1 MFAAKLNSAPSAKNI
16 KPVERER
23 SNYILCVMNK
33 AEPGRKKKEKKR
45 DVLYF
50 DVVKTNEKRIKSVVK
65 NETTT

>member
-1 MFAAKLNSAPSAKNI
+1 
-16 KPVERER
+16 
-23 SNYILCVMNK
+23 MNK